1 MGKEEDVI
9 LFNLKKTRKAFLLEY
24 LCGIFLLIVLLIV
37 HQKDDVLTPGAEY
50 FVLGLALVSLVSP
63 EIYRVM
69 HRYKIT
75 PSKLIVIN
83 GLIQQQK
90 KHVYFYSLGFVPD
103 INVRQSRFQR
113 LLNYGTIFMHSSG
126 IGSFEVKDVNTPHK
140 IMEELERLIEKNK
153 KHGVR

>member
-1 MGKEEDVI
+1 MGKEKDVV
-9 LFNLKKTRKAFLLEY
+9 LFNLKNTRKAFLLEY
-24 LCGIFLLIVLLIV
+24 LCGVFLLIVLLIV
-37 HQKDDVLTPGAEY
+37 HQNGAVLNPRAEY
-50 FVLGLALVSLVSP
+50 FVLGLALVSLISP
-63 EIYRVM
+63 EIYRAM

-113 LLNYGTIFMHSSG
+113 LLNYGTVFMSTTMGH
-126 IGSFEVKDVNTPHK
+126 FEVKDINSPHK

-153 KHGVR
+153 KHGTR